1 MLHKCL
7 SLTPGSHSACAV
19 STPLGV
25 DQKILSI
32 GKEPMLSGFLTLN
45 AEYATEALSTTCAVY
60 IENCEGW
67 WLSDCHG
74 SVASTGGSSQRCP
87 GFHSWRL
94 PAFSLFSP
102 RNI

>member
-25 DQKILSI
+25 DQKILSV

-67 WLSDCHG
+67 WLSDCRA
-74 SVASTGGSSQRCP
+74 SVAEHWWLKPEVSWVPFLAAAGLSSI
-87 GFHSWRL
+87 FAS
-94 PAFSLFSP
+94 
-102 RNI
+102 